1 MKITRIERQKRNKTR
16 YNVYIDDEFKAS
28 LSDFDILSGGLK
40 EGDNISE
47 SKFELAIKNAEL
59 NGCFD
64 YIVDY
69 VSKYLKSEKQIRD
82 KLKEKNFSPE
92 CIEETISKAKKYNYI
107 DDEYV
112 AGVYARSKSKSSGKV
127 KIKSELIKM
136 GISKDIAESET
147 EGLDYKDS
155 AIALAEKYL
164 KGRKKIT
171 LEEKN
176 KLYRYL
182 LSRGFSYDEIK
193 VCINNFDLN
202 GGDED
207 NEF

>member
-92 CIEETISKAKKYNYI
+92 CIDETILKAKKYGYI

-112 AGVYARSKSKSSGKV
+112 AGVYARSKSKNSGKV

-136 GISKDIAESET
+136 GISKDIADSET
-147 EGLDYKDS
+147 EGFDYKES
-155 AIALAEKYL
+155 ATALAEKYL
-164 KGRKKIT
+164 RGRKNIT
-171 LEEKN
+171 MEEKN
-176 KLYRYL
+176 KLFRYL

-202 GGDED
+202 GGDDD